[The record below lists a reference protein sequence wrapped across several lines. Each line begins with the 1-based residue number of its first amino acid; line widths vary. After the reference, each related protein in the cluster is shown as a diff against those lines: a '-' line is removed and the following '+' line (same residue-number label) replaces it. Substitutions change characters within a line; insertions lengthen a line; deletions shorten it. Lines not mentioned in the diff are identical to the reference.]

1 MMGPVIILDRQNA
14 DSIIPSMYG
23 WALNLSCKYSHAVGR
38 ITAEIQEYIPVG
50 CVPSAAMAVGG
61 GGVFAPVH
69 ACWDMFGQGGCLSQC
84 MLGYTPAPP

>member
-1 MMGPVIILDRQNA
+1 MMGPAIILDRQNA

-61 GGVFAPVH
+61 GVSAPVH
-69 ACWDMFGQGGCLSQC
+69 ACWDMFAQGGVSVPVHA
-84 MLGYTPAPP
+84 GIHPPP